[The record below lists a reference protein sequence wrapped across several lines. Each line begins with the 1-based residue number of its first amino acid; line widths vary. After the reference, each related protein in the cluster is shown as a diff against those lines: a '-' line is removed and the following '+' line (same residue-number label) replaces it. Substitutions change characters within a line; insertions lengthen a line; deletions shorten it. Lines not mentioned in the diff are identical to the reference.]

1 MTRTNKSFVLV
12 GVASQA
18 RVRRAQAQAISTR
31 RNEILAIGVGTTIGG
46 DRPGI
51 TTIGGSLNQA
61 SGGEGVDPPGAGM
74 VVRHGNVL
82 RDVRRI
88 TGIVGI
94 GTNVSNDAR
103 GGEEAISLTKLK

>member
-1 MTRTNKSFVLV
+1 M
-12 GVASQA
+12 
-18 RVRRAQAQAISTR
+18 
-31 RNEILAIGVGTTIGG
+31 AIGVGTTIGG

-61 SGGEGVDPPGAGM
+61 SGGEGVDPGAGV

-103 GGEEAISLTKLK
+103 DGEEAISLTKLK

>member
-1 MTRTNKSFVLV
+1 M
-12 GVASQA
+12 
-18 RVRRAQAQAISTR
+18 
-31 RNEILAIGVGTTIGG
+31 
-46 DRPGI
+46 D
-51 TTIGGSLNQA
+51 
-61 SGGEGVDPPGAGM
+61 PGAGE

-88 TGIVGI
+88 NGIVGI